1 MDRDTL
7 GTLLVLSSAAAFGT
21 LGVLGEVA
29 FREGLSVPSA
39 LALRFAVG
47 TAVVWTALLVAR
59 ARPGAGTSPPTFTLS
74 PRETAVALAL
84 GAVGYAGV
92 SYGFFVGVERMSA
105 GLAAVILYT
114 YPLFVVALASVFLD
128 EQVGV
133 RTVAAAG
140 LSLAGVVL
148 ISWTGAA
155 AFDPVGAAATLGA
168 AGLYA
173 AYIVV
178 SRATLETTDE
188 RVLTAYVA
196 PAAAAS
202 LAVVA
207 VATDAVTVP
216 TTAVGWGVVVALGV
230 VATAFAVFAFFAGLT
245 RVGAG
250 RAGVLS
256 TAEPTVAV
264 ALGAVFLSEP
274 VTPAMLLGGVLVV
287 GGVVL
292 VQTTAE

>member
-1 MDRDTL
+1 MDSDTT
-7 GTLLVLSSAAAFGT
+7 GSLLVLASAAAFGT

-29 FREGLSVPSA
+29 FRAGLSVPSA

-47 TAVVWTALLVAR
+47 SLVVWAGLLAHRVLTDG
-59 ARPGAGTSPPTFTLS
+59 PHPPLGLP
-74 PRETAVALAL
+74 PRETATAVAL

-92 SYGFFVGVERMSA
+92 SYGFFVGVKRMTA

-114 YPLFVVALASVFLD
+114 YPLFVVALASTFLD
-128 EQVGV
+128 ERVGV
-133 RTVAAAG
+133 RTVVAAG
-140 LSLAGVVL
+140 LTLTGVVL
-148 ISWTGAA
+148 ISWTGMA
-155 AFDPVGAAATLGA
+155 AFDPVGAAATVGA
-168 AGLYA
+168 AALYA

-178 SRATLETTDE
+178 SRAALESTDE

-202 LAVVA
+202 LALVA
-207 VATDAVTVP
+207 VATDAATLP
-216 TTAVGWGVVVALGV
+216 ATATGWGVVGALGV
-230 VATAFAVFAFFAGLT
+230 VATAFAIFAFFAGLR

-264 ALGAVFLSEP
+264 ALGVAVLGEP
-274 VTPAMLLGGVLVV
+274 VAPAMLAGAVLVV

-292 VQTTAE
+292 VQTTGG

>member
-47 TAVVWTALLVAR
+47 TAVVWAGLAVVRRLGD
-59 ARPGAGTSPPTFTLS
+59 GAGPALGLP
-74 PRETAVALAL
+74 PRETLTAVAL

-92 SYGFFVGVERMSA
+92 SYGFFVGVQRMTA
-105 GLAAVILYT
+105 GLAAVLLYT
-114 YPLFVVALASVFLD
+114 YPLFVVALAARVLD
-128 EQVGV
+128 ERVGV
-133 RTVAAAG
+133 RTVAAAC
-140 LSLAGVVL
+140 LSLSGVAL
-148 ISWTGAA
+148 ISWTGGA
-155 AFDPVGAAATLGA
+155 AFDPVGAAATVA
-168 AGLYA
+168 AAALYA
-173 AYIVV
+173 VYIVV
-178 SRATLETTDE
+178 SRATLESTDE

-196 PAAAAS
+196 PAAAVS
-202 LAVVA
+202 LALVA

-216 TTAVGWGVVVALGV
+216 TTAVGWGAVVALGV
-230 VATAFAVFAFFAGLT
+230 VATAFAILAFFAGLA

-264 ALGAVFLSEP
+264 ALGAAFLGEP

-287 GGVVL
+287 VGVTL
-292 VQTTAE
+292 VQTVEE